1 MLQEVREH
9 WTIVILGRWNVGIFT
24 PEWLTK
30 NVFESSQVTLEFGM
44 DPVLPRRI
52 TEGGTTLIPSDSSL
66 VLAPSELS
74 EACLTRMEKIGCKI
88 LETLKHTPVS
98 AVGMNFAYRVTPAP
112 AQLLEQFPG
121 THANEFAD
129 QQLVLRARD
138 FGWVMEYEGHA
149 LNLTCHI
156 EKQDLFIKFNF
167 HAVVQDAVAAKGYIA
182 DKIIKHRDKTR
193 AVLKNVFNIALESN
207 Q

>member
-1 MLQEVREH
+1 MQEVRDH

-30 NVFESSQVTLEFGM
+30 NVFESPQVTLELGM
-44 DPVLPRRI
+44 DPLLPRRI
-52 TEGGTTLIPSDSSL
+52 TEGGTTLIPTDSSL
-66 VLAPSELS
+66 ILAPSELS
-74 EACLTRMEKIGCKI
+74 DASLTRMERIACKI
-88 LETLKHTPVS
+88 LGALKHTPVS
-98 AVGMNFAYRVTPAP
+98 AVGMNFAYRVTSAP

-121 THANEFAD
+121 IHANEFAD
-129 QQLVLRARD
+129 QQLVIRARD
-138 FGWVMEYEGHA
+138 FGWVMEYEGYV

-156 EKQDLFIKFNF
+156 ERQDLFIKFNF
-167 HAVVQDAVAAKGYIA
+167 HAVAQDTAVARSIIT

-193 AVLKNVFNIALESN
+193 GVLKNVFNVGLESN

>member
-1 MLQEVREH
+1 MLQEVKEH

-44 DPVLPRRI
+44 DPALPRRI
-52 TEGGTTLIPSDSSL
+52 TGGGTTLIPSDLSL
-66 VLAPSELS
+66 ILAPSELS
-74 EACLTRMEKIGCKI
+74 ETSLTRMEKIGCTI

-112 AQLLEQFPG
+112 APLLEQFHA
-121 THANEFAD
+121 THADEFAD
-129 QQLVLRARD
+129 QQLVIRARD
-138 FGWVMEYEGHA
+138 FGWVMEYEEYTLT
-149 LNLTCHI
+149 LNCHV

-167 HAVVQDAVAAKGYIA
+167 HAVAQDAIAARGFIA
-182 DKIIKHRDKTR
+182 DKIIKHRNKTR
-193 AVLKNVFNIALESN
+193 AILENVFSIVGE
-207 Q
+207 